1 VIERGKIESLVPHA
15 GEMCLL
21 DRVIEWDSLSLI
33 CSSRSHLAA
42 SNPLR
47 EGGRLGAACGVEYA
61 AQAMALH
68 GGLTSESSAKPSVGY
83 LLTLRDLQ
91 MTVERL
97 DNITEDLMIKVEKL
111 SSVETQVSYR
121 FEIIGCGESLLR
133 GRAMVVLAGDMP

>member
-1 VIERGKIESLVPHA
+1 MIERAAIELLIPHA

-21 DRVIEWDSLSLI
+21 DRVLEWTSHSLI

-68 GGLTSESSAKPSVGY
+68 GGLTSESSGMPGIGY

-97 DNITEDLMIKVEKL
+97 DDITGDLMIEVEKL

-121 FEIIGCGESLLR
+121 FEIIGGGEILLR
-133 GRAMVVLAGDMP
+133 GRAMVVLAENTP